1 MQGNVPLF
9 YNVHIIFR
17 NFGNGK
23 REIQKKKSSDLF
35 EGQIIVPMLKKQEVV
50 LKLKVEESENFC
62 SKEQVYLFL
71 IFNNFKIRMIMF
83 WENYLG
89 KANAELILH

>member
-1 MQGNVPLF
+1 
-9 YNVHIIFR
+9 
-17 NFGNGK
+17 
-23 REIQKKKSSDLF
+23 
-35 EGQIIVPMLKKQEVV
+35 MLKKQEVV